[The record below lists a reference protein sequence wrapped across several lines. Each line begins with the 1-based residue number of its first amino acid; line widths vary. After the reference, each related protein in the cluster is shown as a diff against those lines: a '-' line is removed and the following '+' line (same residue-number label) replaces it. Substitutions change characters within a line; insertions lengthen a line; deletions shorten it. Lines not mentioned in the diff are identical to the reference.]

1 MFQGKEYI
9 YEVYK
14 EKSFSKAASNLYISQ
29 PSLSA
34 TIKKIETQLGFPI
47 FDRSTNPIGL
57 TERGQK
63 YIQYLEQIMDMEGE
77 FENYMNNLD
86 ALRVGYLAI
95 GGTNLFSSYILPP
108 LLKKFMELYPSI
120 EVKLVEDK
128 TESLEKQL
136 FEGSLD
142 MIIDNYPF
150 SQKIYDRT
158 FYDKEELLLA
168 VPSHLAINAGLEQV
182 QLSTDA
188 IIHNQHL
195 LNTTPQVS
203 IKEFQGYPFVLQR
216 SGNDTFERSSQ
227 VFRNAKIHPKVLLEL
242 DQQVT
247 AYHMATSGMGI
258 SFISDTLV
266 RKVPADSRITY
277 YKLND
282 PVVKRNLYFYYKH
295 KKYVKRSMQEFFR
308 LNCHNPLH

>member
-1 MFQGKEYI
+1 MFQGKDYV

-14 EKSFSKAASNLYISQ
+14 ERSFSKAASNLYISQ

-34 TIKKIETQLGFPI
+34 TIKKIENQIGFPV

-108 LLKKFMELYPSI
+108 LLKKFMEQYPSI

-136 FEGSLD
+136 FEGSLI

-150 SQKIYDRT
+150 SPKIYDRT
-158 FYDKEELLLA
+158 YYDKEELLLA
-168 VPSHLAINAGLEQV
+168 VPSNLPINEGLKQM
-182 QLSTDA
+182 QFSTEA
-188 IIHNQHL
+188 IINNQHL
-195 LNTTPQVS
+195 IDSRPAVS
-203 IKEFQGYPFVLQR
+203 IKAFKDYPFVLLR
-216 SGNDTFERSSQ
+216 SGNDTFERSKQ
-227 VFRNAKIHPKVLLEL
+227 VFHKAKIHPKVILEL

-247 AYHMATSGMGI
+247 AYHMATAGIGI

-266 RKVPADSRITY
+266 RKVPVDDNITY

-308 LNCHNPLH
+308 LNCNLPTL

>member
-1 MFQGKEYI
+1 MFEGRAYI

-14 EKSFSKAASNLYISQ
+14 QKSFSKAANNLYISQ

-34 TIKKIETQLGFPI
+34 TIKKLETELGFPI

-63 YIQYLEQIMDMEGE
+63 YIQYIEQIIDMESE
-77 FENYMNNLD
+77 FENYINNLE
-86 ALRVGYLAI
+86 ALHIGYLTI

-108 LLKKFMELYPSI
+108 LLTNFMEQYPSI
-120 EVKLVEDK
+120 EVKLVEDSTK
-128 TESLEKQL
+128 SLEKQL

-150 SQKIYDRT
+150 SPKIYDRT
-158 FYDKEELLLA
+158 YFDKEELLLA
-168 VPSHLAINAGLEQV
+168 VPSHFPINTKLKDK
-182 QLSTDA
+182 QLSTED
-188 IIHNQHL
+188 IINNHHL
-195 LNTTPQVS
+195 SGASPTVS
-203 IKEFQGYPFVLQR
+203 IAEFKEYPFILLR
-216 SGNDTFERSSQ
+216 AGNDTLERSTQ
-227 VFRNAKIHPKVLLEL
+227 VFQNAQIHAKVILEL

-247 AYHMATSGMGI
+247 AYHTACFGMGI
-258 SFISDTLV
+258 SFISDTLL
-266 RKVPADSRITY
+266 KQVPADKRITY

-308 LNCHNPLH
+308 LNCNN